1 MRKINPA
8 LFAQGAVM
16 ALSCMITPAI
26 AQNAD
31 GANPPPEPNPLLQE
45 ADQTTPDPGV
55 SPVRRINRQLSPPP
69 AAPLSDDRFRSI
81 DGSGN
86 HATDSIRG
94 ATHILLSRWIP
105 AAYTD
110 GVQALAGQNRL
121 SPRAISNR
129 VSAQP
134 AAFPN
139 ARGASDFLWQWGQF
153 LDHDIDLT
161 DGANP
166 PELANIGVPAGDPYF
181 DPDGTGTMSITF
193 NRSLYDPASG
203 GISADNPRQQINE
216 ITAWI
221 DASNVYG
228 SDQERALALR
238 TNDGAGRL
246 RVSEG
251 NLLPFNT
258 EGLANA
264 GGSSAMLF
272 LAGDVRANEQV
283 GLTTMHT
290 LFMREHNRLADE
302 IRAANPDLDG
312 EEIYQRARRLV
323 GAQMQVITYREYL
336 PALLGPDAL
345 APYTG
350 YRPEVNAN
358 IANIFATGA
367 YRYGHSALSPTL
379 LRLDAQG
386 NEIAAGHL
394 ALRDAFFAPQRL
406 TDEGGIE
413 PILRGLAHQVCES
426 IDPYVID
433 DVRNF
438 LFGPPG
444 AGGFDLAALNI
455 QRGRDHGLP
464 DYNAVRIALNLAP
477 RRRFAEI
484 NADPEIQTR
493 LAAAY
498 ASVDDIDV
506 WVGGLAEP
514 PQPGAMVGELIFTV
528 LKAQFEALRDG
539 DRYWYQQTLT
549 PEEIQQVENTRLADI
564 IRRNTTI
571 NQEISDNVFRV
582 SINSPPLSPE
592 GPGR

>member
-1 MRKINPA
+1 MRKAFLAP
-8 LFAQGAVM
+8 FAQGTVM
-16 ALSCMITPAI
+16 ALSCMITQAI

-31 GANPPPEPNPLLQE
+31 GADRPPPEPNPLLQE

-55 SPVRRINRQLSPPP
+55 SPVRRINRQQLQPPVVP
-69 AAPLSDDRFRSI
+69 SADDQFRSI

-86 HATDSIRG
+86 HAADPTRG
-94 ATHILLSRWIP
+94 ATHILLSRWVP
-105 AAYTD
+105 AAYAD

-121 SPRAISNR
+121 SSRAISNM

-134 AAFPN
+134 ASFPN
-139 ARGASDFLWQWGQF
+139 TRGASDFLWQWGQF

-166 PELANIGVPAGDPYF
+166 PELANIAVPAGDPYF
-181 DPDGTGTMSITF
+181 DPDGTGTMTITF
-193 NRSLYDPASG
+193 NRSLYDLASG
-203 GISADNPRQQINE
+203 ISTDNPRQQINE

-238 TNDGAGRL
+238 TNDGTGRL
-246 RVSEG
+246 RVSDG
-251 NLLPFNT
+251 DLLPFNT
-258 EGLANA
+258 DGLANA
-264 GGSSAMLF
+264 GGNSAALF

-283 GLTTMHT
+283 GLTALHT
-290 LFMREHNRLADE
+290 LFVREHNRLADE
-302 IRAANPDLDG
+302 IRAANPGLGG
-312 EEIYQRARRLV
+312 EEIYQRARRMV

-336 PALLGPDAL
+336 PTLLGPDAL
-345 APYTG
+345 ARYEG

-358 IANIFATGA
+358 IANIFATAA

-406 TDEGGIE
+406 TDEDGIE

-438 LFGPPG
+438 LFGPPD

-464 DYNAVRIALNLAP
+464 DYNAVRIAFNLAP

-484 NADPEIQTR
+484 NADAEIQTR

-514 PQPGAMVGELIFTV
+514 PRPGAMVGELVFTV

-539 DRYWYQQTLT
+539 DRYWYQRTLT
-549 PEEIQQVENTRLADI
+549 PEEIEQVENTRLADI
-564 IRRNTTI
+564 IRRNTAI
-571 NQEISDNVFRV
+571 DQEIPDNVFQV
-582 SINSPPLSPE
+582 PSDPPPPE
-592 GPGR
+592 GPRR